1 MAVLVAALVVVAA
14 GVMAMAV
21 VVVVVVVLAVVMLSL
36 RMIPCYQKPHFL
48 RLLKRCDG
56 GTGRWMDGWT
66 NGRTDPLVEDA
77 SKDMTDMVSKKC
89 EHRFSNY

>member
-14 GVMAMAV
+14 VVMAVEV
-21 VVVVVVVLAVVMLSL
+21 VVVAVLAVVMLSL

-66 NGRTDPLVEDA
+66 NGQTDPLVEDA
-77 SKDMTDMVSKKC
+77 SKNTTDMVSKKC